1 MKKIVEF
8 ILNKERFGL
17 NINVIKEIIK
27 VPDYTALPKSDPYVE
42 GVINLRGTVISVVDL
57 AKKLGF
63 PSKDIDNETRI
74 IVIERGD
81 EYVGLRVDGVDEVL
95 SINEE
100 DMQKAPGTTSV
111 DKDLIEGIITREE
124 GMLIIIDIDK
134 IISVEESSKLPKG

>member
-8 ILNKERFGL
+8 ILNQERFGL

-42 GVINLRGTVISVVDL
+42 GVINLRGTVISVIDL

-63 PSKDIDNETRI
+63 PSKEIDNETRI

-81 EYVGLRVDGVDEVL
+81 DYVGLRVDGVDEVL

-124 GMLIIIDIDK
+124 DMLIIIDIDK
-134 IISVEESSKLPKG
+134 IISVEEANQLPKN